1 MEDNIF
7 NTLQQMIA
15 ELSPTEQGGLEAY
28 RKELVMLN
36 KELNKKLSETAESK
50 IDYDA
55 VKTYVNTIVNQA
67 INQEQ
72 IQRIPSSLKDKCR
85 SKLAKNIIHT
95 VLVEH
100 QLDSTKYWDDKF
112 LKQVVHIVASSTSI
126 QELRNSLRLFSSTVE
141 HLAKEE
147 SLDQEVKTLAETV
160 DEYDSKLKDFDYY
173 KYQNEQLILG
183 MTQNDKELAQYLNIQ
198 NLRKE
203 NKTNKE
209 IAAQLDCTERQVKYL
224 LKKYS

>member
-1 MEDNIF
+1 MEHNIF

-126 QELRNSLRLFSSTVE
+126 QELRNSLRLFSSAVE

-147 SLDQEVKTLAETV
+147 SLDQEVKTLAETI

-198 NLRKE
+198 NFRKE

>member
-1 MEDNIF
+1 MENNIF
-7 NTLQQMIA
+7 NTLQQLIA
-15 ELSPTEQGGLEAY
+15 ELSPTEQGGLELY

-55 VKTYVNTIVNQA
+55 VKTYVDTIVNQA
-67 INQEQ
+67 LNQEQ
-72 IQRIPSSLKDKCR
+72 IQRIPSNLKDKCR

-100 QLDSTKYWDDKF
+100 QLDSTKYWDDEF

-126 QELRNSLRLFSSTVE
+126 QELRNSLRLFSSAVE

-147 SLDQEVKTLAETV
+147 SLDQEVKTLAETI